1 MAFTRQSFD
10 PKAYKQDLYES
21 TEVGRYKLAPYS
33 SYRQGDTCF
42 QETPEIRP
50 RERAVYRNFD
60 PNSDLV
66 NVESDLYNLPRKNSH
81 DPLTKYPFTQ
91 KKYNRVPT
99 LGQCNST
106 DLSRRYPLLEAPAFK
121 REQSIHVPR
130 FESLCLNP
138 QQLNRI
144 RSNGVIGLQSR
155 LWHRDNYV
163 PKIPAPKGDHAQ
175 PNYPNTVK
183 DPSTLQKGLK
193 STDFSTAGNIKCDYS
208 DFGKINCA
216 MPM

>member
-10 PKAYKQDLYES
+10 NSAYKQELYES
-21 TEVGRYKLAPYS
+21 TQVGRYNLAPHS
-33 SYRQGDTCF
+33 TYRQRDTCF

-50 RERAVYRNFD
+50 QERKVYRNFD
-60 PNSDLV
+60 TNSDLV
-66 NVESDLYNLPRKNSH
+66 NIESDLYNLPRKNSH

-91 KKYNRVPT
+91 KNYTRVPT
-99 LGQCNST
+99 LGNCNRT
-106 DLSRRYPLLEAPAFK
+106 DLSRKYPLLEAPAFK

-130 FESLCLNP
+130 FEATCLNP

-163 PKIPAPKGDHAQ
+163 PKIPVPKEGHAQ
-175 PNYPNTVK
+175 PNYPNTI
-183 DPSTLQKGLK
+183 DRK
-193 STDFSTAGNIKCDYS
+193 SSGATVACDY
-208 DFGKINCA
+208 DNFGKINCA
-216 MPM
+216 MTM

>member
-10 PKAYKQDLYES
+10 PKAYKQNLYES
-21 TEVGRYKLAPYS
+21 TEVGRYNLAPHS
-33 SYRQGDTCF
+33 TYRQGDTCF
-42 QETPEIRP
+42 QEAPEIRP
-50 RERAVYRNFD
+50 QERKVYRNFD

-66 NVESDLYNLPRKNSH
+66 NIESDLYNLPRKNSH

-91 KKYNRVPT
+91 KKYTRVPT
-99 LGQCNST
+99 LGQCSST
-106 DLSRRYPLLEAPAFK
+106 DLSRRYPLLEAPSFK

-163 PKIPAPKGDHAQ
+163 PKIPNPKGSHAQ
-175 PNYPNTVK
+175 PSYPNMISKKHTGA
-183 DPSTLQKGLK
+183 DIQ
-193 STDFSTAGNIKCDYS
+193 CDYQN
-208 DFGKINCA
+208 FGKINCA
-216 MPM
+216 MTM

>member
-10 PKAYKQDLYES
+10 AKAYKQDLYES
-21 TEVGRYKLAPYS
+21 TEVGRYQLAPFS
-33 SYRQGDTCF
+33 SYRQNDTCY
-42 QETPEIRP
+42 QEPVEIRP
-50 RERAVYRNFD
+50 KERAVYRNFD

-66 NVESDLYNLPRKNSH
+66 NIESDLYNLPRKNSH

-91 KKYNRVPT
+91 NTYNRIPT
-99 LGQCNST
+99 LGQCTST
-106 DLSRRYPLLEAPAFK
+106 DLSRKYPLLEAPSFK

-155 LWHRDNYV
+155 LWHRDHYI
-163 PKIPAPKGDHAQ
+163 PKIPNAQ
-175 PNYPNTVK
+175 K
-183 DPSTLQKGLK
+183 LQDQAARVRPGGKYGEE
-193 STDFSTAGNIKCDYS
+193 IKVPGAQISCTHNK
-208 DFGKINCA
+208 FGTIDCA
-216 MPM
+216 YEGSQ

>member
-1 MAFTRQSFD
+1 MAFTRQTFD
-10 PKAYKQDLYES
+10 PNSYKQEIYES
-21 TEVGRYKLAPYS
+21 TQPGRYSLAPHS
-33 SYRQGDTCF
+33 TYRQGDTCF

-50 RERAVYRNFD
+50 QERKVYRNFD

-91 KKYNRVPT
+91 KKYTRIPT
-99 LGQCNST
+99 LGQCSTT
-106 DLSRRYPLLEAPAFK
+106 DLSRRYPLLEAPSFK

-155 LWHRDNYV
+155 LWHRDNYIA
-163 PKIPAPKGDHAQ
+163 KIPKPKGDHAQ
-175 PNYPNTVK
+175 PKYPNKIK
-183 DPSTLQKGLK
+183 DPIIGIKGISK
-193 STDFSTAGNIKCDYS
+193 TSFSTAGNISCNYE
-208 DFGKINCA
+208 DFGSMKCK
-216 MPM
+216 M

>member
-1 MAFTRQSFD
+1 MFSRSSYD
-10 PKAYKQDLYES
+10 PKAYKHKLYENTS
-21 TEVGRYKLAPYS
+21 SGRYALSPYAT
-33 SYRQGDTCF
+33 YRQGDTCF

-50 RERAVYRNFD
+50 QEGKVYRNFD

-66 NVESDLYNLPRKNSH
+66 NIESDLHNLPRKNSK

-91 KKYNRVPT
+91 QKYNRIPT
-99 LGQCNST
+99 LGQCTQT
-106 DLSRRYPLLEAPAFK
+106 DLSRKYPLLEAPAFK

-163 PKIPAPKGDHAQ
+163 PKIPNPRGDHAQ
-175 PNYPNTVK
+175 PKYPNIIDK
-183 DPSTLQKGLK
+183 KASG
-193 STDFSTAGNIKCDYS
+193 GNVKCDYHN
-208 DFGKINCA
+208 FGKISCGV
-216 MPM
+216 